1 MPNDSDYLALGIRPD
16 DIDMDNGDLRKKAS
30 VVQSVKDVSGGKLGS
45 EQLTKTLRSLTD
57 SISQRVEATTVGAVK
72 LIIPDI
78 EAEIFKIEELLKS
91 NKEAD
96 DQKAMDIIKNLQEKA
111 GISLRNFSKELNN
124 SITKLEKIVQQ
135 KKQKE
140 QQEKDDKKDKIYQ
153 LEERQKQLKQEGLNV
168 VVDKDNLKL
177 KVRTNK
183 EIFIEQQSIIKKE
196 KDIEKLRERL
206 LKEEKLLQK
215 GETITQEQSDKI
227 INKHKILKSQ
237 EEKLQLRKEQMGM
250 NGTSQS
256 GQSGGP
262 ISDMFSGMKST
273 MMQGL
278 NAPKELFNYF
288 KLMGKEI
295 LGFIPGMSSIGKG
308 FKTIGKSL
316 GDFTKSIGKST
327 MALLRMAM
335 ASLISSAK
343 YILIGIAIAGAVAGI
358 MKAFSW
364 LKGKSAALTPEE
376 RAKSEQIT
384 DTGDFAPTTD
394 PMTTKLNDGGMGKAE
409 YTDYKDPPPKILPMN
424 REAGNRE
431 YTDYEQEQSFLGKI
445 NAGDKAPINLNKM
458 STDFAANKEKSSNNN
473 VVVAPTN
480 NVSNQNQNS
489 SVSFPMEVDNYDR
502 SFRNI
507 GTSLAV

>member
-30 VVQSVKDVSGGKLGS
+30 FVQSVKDVSGGKLGS
-45 EQLTKTLRSLTD
+45 EQLTKSLRSLTD
-57 SISQRVEATTVGAVK
+57 SIVQRVEATTVGAVK

-78 EAEIFKIEELLKS
+78 ETEIFKIEELLKS
-91 NKEAD
+91 NNDAD

-111 GISLRNFSKELNN
+111 GISLKNFSKELNA

-135 KKQKE
+135 KRQKE
-140 QQEKDDKKDKIYQ
+140 QQEKEDKKDKIYQ

-183 EIFIEQQSIIKKE
+183 EIFIEQQKIKEKE
-196 KDIEKLRERL
+196 KDIERLRERF
-206 LKEEKLLQK
+206 LKEEKQLLNS
-215 GETITQEQSDKI
+215 ETITQVQSDKI
-227 INKHKILKSQ
+227 TNRRKILQSQ
-237 EEKLQLRKEQMGM
+237 EEKLQLRKEKMGM
-250 NGTSQS
+250 NATPQS

-295 LGFIPGMSSIGKG
+295 LGFIPGFGLLKKG
-308 FKTIGKSL
+308 FKGL
-316 GDFTKSIGKST
+316 GGLLGGFGESIKKST
-327 MALLRMAM
+327 MTLGRMAIAGLM
-335 ASLISSAK
+335 ASAK
-343 YILIGIAIAGAVAGI
+343 YILIGLLIAGVIAGI

-364 LKGKSAALTPEE
+364 LKGKSAALTPEQ

-409 YTDYKDPPPKILPMN
+409 YTDYKDPAPKILPMN
-424 REAGNRE
+424 KEAGNRE
-431 YTDYEQEQSFLGKI
+431 YTDYAQEQSFLGRI

-480 NVSNQNQNS
+480 NVSNQNQS
-489 SVSFPMEVDNYDR
+489 SAVSFPMDITNNDR
-502 SFRNI
+502 SFINI
-507 GTSLAV
+507 GSSVMV